1 MFVAAGIAA
10 SVVAVV
16 MMLIIPMPALLLD
29 ALMAF
34 NLIMGLLILLTV
46 LYTREATDFSVFPTL
61 LLVMTVFGLA
71 LNVSS
76 TRLILRSGESFDG
89 RMIKAFSSFV
99 VGGGGAEGAVVG
111 FVIFIILIAAQAAVI
126 TEGSKRIAEVRARF
140 VLDKMPAKLMAV
152 ESEFNSGAINEEEM
166 KRRKDGIDREAD
178 FYGTMDGANKLVAGN
193 VKIGILITAVNIL
206 GGIIIGTVLRGEPF
220 GKAVGTY
227 VRFAIGDGLIT
238 QLPALLIST
247 ATGLIVS
254 RAGAG
259 GTFAEAL
266 SKEFTR
272 HPQIYWIGAAVLFL
286 LALVPGFPHL
296 VLILMGAAFA
306 FLAYRL
312 GKTGRGGG
320 AAKGA
325 GVSNTV
331 GKSADDGKKRAEEDA
346 VPPLDPLSLELGF
359 GLVPLVDADSGGDL
373 LERVKRLRRETALD
387 LGLVIPKVRI
397 IDNVSLDPAEYRVK
411 IRGAEVGRGQIRMNR
426 YLCLVPSGT
435 DAGASLE
442 GERCTDPVSG
452 LPAVWADAEG
462 RAEAERAGLPVAD
475 HTSVIAAHL
484 AEVIRT
490 HASEI
495 LGRQEVKGILD
506 GLREE
511 YPAVVEDALKSVS
524 LGEIQKTLQA
534 LLRERVSIRDMVTIL
549 EALAD
554 ASAFSKD
561 IQFLTEKA
569 RQALGR
575 QICLRYADEG
585 RKLHVLTLER
595 GLEETIIA
603 GAEAGAG
610 GRVSALPPATRAAW
624 IKALSASLADAA
636 KRGLAS
642 PVILCSEA
650 ARVLVKQSVER
661 EFPGLAVLSPLEIAD
676 VEAVPVGE
684 VSVPISN

>member
-1 MFVAAGIAA
+1 
-10 SVVAVV
+10 
-16 MMLIIPMPALLLD
+16 
-29 ALMAF
+29 
-34 NLIMGLLILLTV
+34 
-46 LYTREATDFSVFPTL
+46 
-61 LLVMTVFGLA
+61 
-71 LNVSS
+71 
-76 TRLILRSGESFDG
+76 
-89 RMIKAFSSFV
+89 
-99 VGGGGAEGAVVG
+99 
-111 FVIFIILIAAQAAVI
+111 
-126 TEGSKRIAEVRARF
+126 
-140 VLDKMPAKLMAV
+140 
-152 ESEFNSGAINEEEM
+152 M

-254 RAGAG
+254 RAGGG
-259 GTFAEAL
+259 GTFAEGLA
-266 SKEFTR
+266 KEFTR
-272 HPQIYWIGAAVLFL
+272 HPQIYWIAAAVLFL
-286 LALVPGFPHL
+286 FALIPGFPHF
-296 VLILMGAAFA
+296 VLILMSAAFA

-312 GKTGRGGG
+312 GKTDRGGRTNIG
-320 AAKGA
+320 GRAAKA
-325 GVSNTV
+325 IGVKEAS
-331 GKSADDGKKRAEEDA
+331 DDGKKRAEEDA

-359 GLVPLVDADSGGDL
+359 GLVPLVDESKGGGL
-373 LERVKRLRRETALD
+373 LEHVKKLRRETALD

-411 IRGAEVGRGQIRMNR
+411 IRGAEVGHGQIRMNR
-426 YLCLVPSGT
+426 YLCLVPGGTEAGT

-511 YPAVVEDALKSVS
+511 YPAVVEDALKAVS

-676 VEAVPVGE
+676 VEAVPVGPPVGFSPASGE
-684 VSVPISN
+684 R